1 MRPGAPKGGHEFKLA
16 AMCFQSLDATLNRV
30 TVTCLVVDD
39 SARFL
44 KVGSSLL
51 ARNGIDVVGTAH
63 SAAEA
68 LSRAAE
74 LHPDVVLVD
83 IELGGDSGFELT
95 RELATIERSSVI
107 LISSY
112 AEADFT
118 DLVQASPALGFL
130 PKAELSARAVL
141 DLLGPVR
148 CRPAGTRPESTCR
161 LQAG

>member
-1 MRPGAPKGGHEFKLA
+1 M
-16 AMCFQSLDATLNRV
+16 

-44 KVGSSLL
+44 EVGSSLL
-51 ARNGIDVVGTAH
+51 ARHGVDVVGTAR

-74 LHPDVVLVD
+74 LQPDVVLVD
-83 IELGGDSGFELT
+83 IELGGESGLELT
-95 RELATIERSSVI
+95 RELANLERSSVI

-118 DLVQASPALGFL
+118 DLVEATPALGFIS
-130 PKAELSARAVL
+130 KAELSARAVL
-141 DLLGPVR
+141 DLLRPVWSR
-148 CRPAGTRPESTCR
+148 SGARPESTCR